1 MIFSA
6 SYDTPVKIVTPI
18 TFLVLILSFITPA
31 ITGAA
36 VSVYYFLI
44 PLIIIVTLACIAYA
58 PKYYCVEAGKI
69 KIYRILLKPVTI
81 KIDTISGIEILTK
94 AQLKGSIRLWGS
106 GAFLG
111 YFGWFTTK
119 KLGKAMWY
127 ATRMDRTIFIYTNDG
142 KKFLISPDNA
152 DLFLDQLPGIV

>member
-18 TFLVLILSFITPA
+18 TFLVLILSFVTPA

-58 PKYYCVEAGKI
+58 PKYYSVEAGEI

-111 YFGWFTTK
+111 YFGWFMTK
-119 KLGKAMWY
+119 KLGRAMWY

-142 KKFLISPDNA
+142 KKFLISPDNT